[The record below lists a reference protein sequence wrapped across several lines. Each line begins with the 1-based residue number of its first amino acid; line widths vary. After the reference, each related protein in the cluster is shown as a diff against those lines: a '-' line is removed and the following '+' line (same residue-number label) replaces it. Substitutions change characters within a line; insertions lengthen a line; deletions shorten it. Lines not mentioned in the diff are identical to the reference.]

1 MSPNLMDFIKNWLAN
16 LAKRMSKGA
25 FWLEV
30 LVALLVGGGTFWGV
44 KALRDEGL
52 LMGQE
57 LLHHDLLHLRQVPD
71 YGTNL
76 VTHTNIVVIGAD
88 ERDIQR
94 FGWPLEDDMV
104 SKILEKIAS
113 HEPAGIALDLYR
125 DMPVPKRGDL
135 VHHLNNTLTN
145 HPNIIGI
152 SQIDLEEPDL
162 TIKAPLVLRD
172 QPTRVGENSF
182 ANDDDRM
189 LRRGM
194 LYFYSDAGIHP
205 SLGLLMTAKYLG
217 KHWGELITL
226 APGPILK
233 LPMSS
238 ADLTLTNGQPVTIAA
253 VSTST
258 RNGVT
263 ETDVTGVL
271 KITASDNPLQYDEED
286 NVIASTNVVE
296 ISDSGGIADPNGDIQ
311 SLKVSASDGALTID
325 TVVAGTAMP
334 PADWFP
340 ERADTEYEFRWLFDI
355 DNDASTGLKV
365 DGVDGLG
372 ADIVAE
378 IKFDSGKG
386 IEAGH
391 AYRPALAA
399 GETNSVVIPE
409 LYFGSVQEGMSNL
422 KIGKALFTSFDG
434 NRGPYSGADAGGF
447 TFRMDYRGAK
457 SGQFPQYTVRALM
470 GEEKKEGDDSTD
482 SPCCASGECRC
493 SVEKVDL
500 KGKLVFFGAVADSL
514 KDYYP
519 MPHDDRERLLITH
532 AMATDQLLRSY
543 FNGDEQTK
551 YWTRS
556 GETRWILLWSFMGV
570 LMGFI
575 VRENPGVRLLITAPV
590 LLFGMLAY
598 SWWQFF
604 ENQLWLPVVPT
615 VLAMMGSAILMVF
628 YLFLT
633 EGRQKKAISG
643 MFSTMV
649 SPEVL
654 KYIQEESGSLKLA
667 GERKEAT
674 MFFSDVA
681 GFTTISE
688 KLNAEQLAA
697 VLNEY
702 LTPMS
707 DIIINYGGY
716 IDKYEG
722 DAIMADFGVPIWGD
736 ADPHSHAWK
745 CCWAAVEQ
753 QQKLVPL
760 SVELKEKYEV
770 EIGVRMGI
778 NTGFVS
784 AGNMGSTQKMQYTVM
799 GDAVNQA
806 ARFEPACKIFGVLIM
821 IGESTYDMASDKI
834 EARKLGLLVAKGKKQ
849 AVGVYELLAK
859 KGELDAEKAKLVQQ
873 FESAWEIYA
882 SGQFAEAKSA
892 FEACLKIMDDEP
904 SRIYAAQCE
913 QFIKNPPPEGW
924 AGEWIQLTK

>member
-1 MSPNLMDFIKNWLAN
+1 MSFFKNLLTN

-30 LVALLVGGGTFWGV
+30 LVALLVGGGTFWAI
-44 KALRDEGL
+44 KSLRDEGL

-57 LLHHDLLHLRQVPD
+57 LLHHDFLHLRQPFKG
-71 YGTNL
+71 YSTNQ

-135 VHHLNNTLTN
+135 IHHLNNTLTN
-145 HPNIIGI
+145 YQNIIGI

-172 QPTRVGENSF
+172 QPTRIGENSF
-182 ANDDDRM
+182 ANDSDRM

-205 SLGLLMTAKYLG
+205 SLGLLMTAQYLG
-217 KHWGELITL
+217 KNWGELITL

-233 LPMSS
+233 LPITSG
-238 ADLTLTNGQPVTIAA
+238 DLTLTNGQPISIAA
-253 VSTST
+253 VSKTT
-258 RNGVT
+258 RNGETEMDVT
-263 ETDVTGVL
+263 EIL
-271 KITASDNPLQYDEED
+271 RITASDNPLQYTEEGEELP
-286 NVIASTNVVE
+286 STNIVE
-296 ISDSGGIADPNGDIQ
+296 ISDSGEMSDSNGDIR
-311 SLKVSASDGALTID
+311 SLKVNASNGALTID
-325 TVVAGTAMP
+325 TIVAGTALP
-334 PADWFP
+334 PKDWFP
-340 ERADTEYEFRWLFDI
+340 ESVDTQYEFRWLFDL
-355 DNDASTGLKV
+355 DNNASTGLKV
-365 DGVDGLG
+365 DGVSGLG

-386 IEAGH
+386 IETGQ
-391 AYRPALAA
+391 AYRPALSAS
-399 GETNSVVIPE
+399 ETNTIVIPE
-409 LYFGSVQEGMSNL
+409 LYFGSVQEDMSNL

-434 NRGPYSGADAGGF
+434 NRGPYSGEDSGGF
-447 TFRMDYRGAK
+447 TFRMDYRGVK
-457 SGQFPQYTVRALM
+457 SEQFPQYTVRALM
-470 GEEKKEGDDSTD
+470 GEENEKGEAVES
-482 SPCCASGECRC
+482 SPCCVSGQCRC
-493 SVEKVDL
+493 SIEMVDL

-543 FNGDEQTK
+543 FNGDEQTR

-556 GETRWILLWSFMGV
+556 AETRWTLLWSFMGV
-570 LMGFI
+570 LLGFV

-590 LLFGMLAY
+590 LLFGLLAF

-604 ENQLWLPVVPT
+604 ENQIWLPVIPP
-615 VLAMMGSAILMVF
+615 VLAMLGSAVLMVF

-736 ADPHSHAWK
+736 EDPHSHAWK

-753 QQKLVPL
+753 QEKLIPL
-760 SVELKEKYEV
+760 GIELKGKYDV

-821 IGESTYDMASDKI
+821 IGESTFEMAKDKI
-834 EARKLGLLVAKGKKQ
+834 EVRKLGLLVAKGKKQ

-859 KGELDAEKAKLVQQ
+859 KGELDIDKAKVVEQ
-873 FESAWEIYA
+873 FERAWEIYA
-882 SGQFAEAKSA
+882 KGQFAEAKSA
-892 FEACLKIMDDEP
+892 FEACLRIMDDEP
-904 SRIYAAQCE
+904 SRIYVAQCE
-913 QFIKNPPPEGW
+913 QFIMNPPPEGW